1 MIYNEHSM
9 IHPDHIEVIDQ
20 KLQEHGSKVPEEFL
34 DEKEHALPNV
44 LRLALGEGS
53 YRVDLA
59 QINKIG
65 NYEFSLNYSR

>member
-20 KLQEHGSKVPEEFL
+20 KLQEHGSKVPEDFL
-34 DEKEHALPNV
+34 DGQEHALVNV
-44 LRLALGEGS
+44 LRLALGKGS
-53 YRVDLA
+53 YKVDLV

-65 NYEFSLNYSR
+65 NHEFSLNYSQ